1 MRKLLLSLLASAILY
16 GLSFGQEI
24 SRSVLASSGG
34 DLTNSS
40 AQLSFT
46 LGEPLSGTCA
56 VSTCYLN
63 LGFQQVYIEV
73 SSLNPEKKMFE
84 LSVYPNPVNSFL
96 NIEIDEPTN
105 GQYNAVLLDL
115 NGKKVGEYNL
125 YKGILTLDVEELP
138 QSIYI
143 LQIYNNTGNMQTFK
157 LIKN

>member
-1 MRKLLLSLLASAILY
+1 MISSGLLFS
-16 GLSFGQEI
+16 QEI

-40 AQLSFT
+40 ARLSFT
-46 LGEPLSGTCA
+46 MGEPISGTCA

-73 SSLNPEKKMFE
+73 SSLNPENKMFE
-84 LSVYPNPVNSFL
+84 FSVYPNPVNSFL
-96 NIEIDEPTN
+96 NIEIDNPAS

-125 YKGILTLDVEELP
+125 DNGILTLDVKELP

-143 LQIYNNTGNMQTFK
+143 LQIYNDKGNMQTFK